1 MRVRVDGLVVARLAA
16 RNQPL
21 VRIARVNEY
30 LIEYIL
36 IVS

>member
-1 MRVRVDGLVVARLAA
+1 MWLRVDGLVVARLAA
-16 RNQPL
+16 LSQPL

-30 LIEYIL
+30 LIQYIL

>member
-1 MRVRVDGLVVARLAA
+1 MRADGLVVARLAA
-16 RNQPL
+16 CSQPL

-36 IVS
+36 IVNCY